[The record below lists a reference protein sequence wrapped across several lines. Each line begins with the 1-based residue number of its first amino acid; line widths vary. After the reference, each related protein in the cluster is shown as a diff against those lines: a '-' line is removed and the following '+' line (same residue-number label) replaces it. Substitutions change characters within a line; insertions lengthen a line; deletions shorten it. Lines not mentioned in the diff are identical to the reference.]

1 LLTISG
7 TVPKAGYAGTKN
19 PDVYLS
25 IKVFLI
31 MKSCFVKT
39 IRQSRVYSSRVKGI
53 FRGTNADT
61 EVPGCTESKAEDKI
75 TINMMDLR
83 ECNQPDSRIWLNTY
97 VSPET
102 HETIA
107 VKKYPATPA

>member
-1 LLTISG
+1 MQGLKKSG
-7 TVPKAGYAGTKN
+7 CIYIYQGF
-19 PDVYLS
+19 PDNEIMLCQNDS
-25 IKVFLI
+25 IITGL
-31 MKSCFVKT
+31 
-39 IRQSRVYSSRVKGI
+39 SSRVKGI

-61 EVPGCTESKAEDKI
+61 EVPGCAESKIEDKI